1 VENQEVRMTDR
12 EVLMMCYGALKVLS
26 NKYSSEPLEVI
37 KITEEY
43 LWPPKIFVPAG
54 ADLLVSKN

>member
-1 VENQEVRMTDR
+1 MTDR